1 MTGYDYLR
9 ASLPQTVRTEK
20 LDAMPNSGD
29 DRWAAK
35 CRCETTTAMK
45 VFGLAGWSGSGK
57 TTLLVHLLPELTARG
72 LRVSTVKHA
81 HHRFDID
88 QPGKDSYAHRSAGAT
103 EVMVSAANRWALMHE
118 NRGGAEPDLNELVSH
133 MSEVD
138 LVLVEGFKSYPHSK
152 LEVHR
157 TVQEKPVLCHQDP
170 HIVAVASDMSLP
182 GLTVPVLHLDDMP
195 AIADFILSHCEITV
209 PAAKGVVRP

>member
-1 MTGYDYLR
+1 
-9 ASLPQTVRTEK
+9 
-20 LDAMPNSGD
+20 
-29 DRWAAK
+29 
-35 CRCETTTAMK
+35 MK

-103 EVMVSAANRWALMHE
+103 EVMVSAASRWALMHE
-118 NRGGAEPDLNELVSH
+118 NRGEPEPDLNDLISH
-133 MSEVD
+133 MSDVD

-157 TVQEKPVLCHQDP
+157 AVQEQPVLCHQDS
-170 HIVAVASDMSLP
+170 HIVAVASDVPLP
-182 GLTVPVLHLDDMP
+182 GLAVPVIHLDDMR
-195 AIADFILSHCEITV
+195 AIADFILSHCEIAV
-209 PAAKGVVRP
+209 PVAKGVSDSSVV